1 MRTIKLIFIIPCLL
15 FVFSACQK
23 DNFSAPNATIS
34 GAFTDA
40 EIGGPL
46 NLSENGSGGTLNLL
60 VNDPVLYPIPSTINY
75 VLKQDGTY
83 FNSYVFAEN
92 YLIFPVA
99 ASGPWRYCGQ
109 VAPTAA
115 LPGGVPDSIKIK
127 VVAGQNTVTNFKVYP
142 YFRLTIAVVDTNVTV
157 NITRSVQATLAG
169 NNITGGSDLVVYV
182 NNYPTVFSGT
192 SPNAPGTAYY
202 VDKWNFTINNTVP
215 VTQVWGAAQ
224 TTQYYA
230 FGTDL
235 KLPIN
240 NIMNASGS
248 AVQVYGIG
256 WAATHWP
263 KGTYYW
269 RASIVGAG
277 SGGQANY
284 SNTVAAV
291 VH

>member
-23 DNFSAPNATIS
+23 DNFAAPNATIS
-34 GAFTDA
+34 GSFTDA

-46 NLSENGSGGTLNLL
+46 NLSENGSGGTLTLL
-60 VNDPVLYPIPSTINY
+60 VNDPVLYPIPSNLTY

-92 YLIFPVA
+92 YKAFPTS
-99 ASGPWRYCGQ
+99 ASGPWIYTGQ

-115 LPGGVPDSIKIK
+115 KPLGVPDSTNITVTK
-127 VVAGQNTVTNFKVYP
+127 GGNTVTNFKVYP

-157 NITRSVQATLAG
+157 NITRSVQAAFA
-169 NNITGGSDLVVYV
+169 NNNLTGGSDLVVYV
-182 NNYPTVFSGT
+182 NNYPLVFSGT
-192 SPNAPGTAYY
+192 SPNAPGSNYY
-202 VDKWNFTINNTVP
+202 VDKWNFTINSTTSGV
-215 VTQVWGAAQ
+215 VWSAASSSQ
-224 TTQYYA
+224 SYTY
-230 FGTDL
+230 GTDL

-240 NIMNASGS
+240 DIMNGAS
-248 AVQVYGIG
+248 VQVYGIR
-256 WAATHWP
+256 WALTHWP

-277 SGGQANY
+277 SSGGQANY

>member
-46 NLSENGSGGTLNLL
+46 NLSENGGGGSVNLL
-60 VNDPVLYPIPSTINY
+60 VNDPALYPIPSNLGY

-83 FNSYVFAEN
+83 FNSFVFADK
-92 YLIFPVA
+92 YRMFPQVG
-99 ASGPWRYCGQ
+99 SGPWIYTGQ

-115 LPGGVPDSIKIK
+115 LPGGVPDSINV
-127 VVAGQNTVTNFKVYP
+127 VVAKGQNTVTNFKVYP

-157 NITRSVQATLAG
+157 NISQSVQSVLNV
-169 NNITGGSDLVVYV
+169 NNITGGGDLVVYV

-192 SPNAPGTAYY
+192 SPNAPGSAYY
-202 VDKWNFTINNTVP
+202 VDKWNFTINNTTTG
-215 VTQVWGAAQ
+215 VTWSAASSSQ
-224 TTQYYA
+224 SYT

-240 NIMNASGS
+240 DILKTDGS
-248 AVQVYGIG
+248 VQVFGIR
-256 WAATHWP
+256 WALTHLP

-269 RASIVGAG
+269 RASIVGTK
-277 SGGQANY
+277 SNGQPNY